1 MIASIITGADGK
13 PLNGNGQQLSQS
25 TYQPSKEVM
34 DLFAQV
40 QVDYQKAF
48 SLQHRPFN
56 EFDGYSLL
64 QRTKMDQETFGA
76 FVGAEWVP
84 AHKRWRWKGRKN
96 TARNRLIGILAH
108 MLAAMLFPHVRAV
121 NENDEEEEMTA
132 RVMGILIEDSLRK
145 AKYEM
150 KFLYMILSALVNPA
164 VFCQVEYVVAIQ
176 RVKEQLASGAK
187 VREVIDELMSG
198 LQLHIIPVDEI
209 MLADFYTFELQ
220 RQPYLVRIRRIP
232 WDEARSIYGSH
243 EDFKYVRAGMTKVFL
258 AGQSGE
264 TLYDIEWTEADANYV
279 QEATFYY
286 RSEDLEVTFVGGV
299 FMGNKEDIYNTN
311 PFKHRRLVLAEGPD
325 GKDWVSIPVYPF
337 AKSGFEPI
345 DPSGRFAYY
354 KSGAFKA
361 YWEDKSINYSY
372 QLLQDGMALDVI
384 KPIFGTGIA
393 KADTTVMVPGA
404 FIGMPP
410 GATVVPYSLGPN
422 LAAAMQVLQQNR
434 EDLAE
439 STQDPSQGGIAQ
451 ANVTATATVEAAN
464 NARVFI
470 GVFGLMIANLIEQV
484 GELAMDCEIMNTTV
498 GELDMS
504 TPEHLRM
511 KYKTFLAEGKEKG
524 KRISNRIEFTD
535 EFMGRDMTNEE
546 VNDYEWELYNRGG
559 KTNEERLKTSQR
571 IYKVNP
577 YKFARM
583 AYTMSVDADQ
593 IVTKSM
599 GNDKQEN
606 LLAFQMLTDPRAV
619 PYVDQKAVVD
629 DFVIEKFSDGNP
641 DRYRIKEQPQPQQMD
656 DMLQSVMGGGKGPA
670 GVAVIPPAQ
679 SKAALSNSM
688 M

>member
-1 MIASIITGADGK
+1 MIANLVTDKDGN
-13 PLNGNGQQLSQS
+13 PVDGNGTKLS
-25 TYQPSKEVM
+25 PSAYVPTPEVM
-34 DLFAQV
+34 KLFAQV
-40 QVDYQKAF
+40 QTDYQKAWT
-48 SLQHRPFN
+48 LQHRPFD

-64 QRTKMDQETFGA
+64 ERTRMDQETFGA

-132 RVMGILIEDSLRK
+132 RVMAIMIEDSLRK

-150 KFLYMILSALVNPA
+150 KFLFMVLSALVNPA
-164 VFCQVEYVVAIQ
+164 VFCQIEYVVAMQ
-176 RVKEQLASGAK
+176 RVKQQLKDGAK
-187 VREVIDELMSG
+187 VKLVIDQLLTG
-198 LQLHIIPVDEI
+198 LQLNIIPIDEI
-209 MLADFYTFELQ
+209 LLGDFYTFEMQ
-220 RQPYLVRIRRIP
+220 RQPYIVRVRRIP
-232 WDEARSIYGSH
+232 WDEARAVYGEH
-243 EDFKYVRAGMTKVFL
+243 PDFQYVMAGMTRVFL
-258 AGQSGE
+258 AGQE
-264 TLYDIEWTEADANYV
+264 NQTLYDIKWTEADLDFV
-279 QEATFYY
+279 QVITIAY
-286 RSEDLEVTFVGGV
+286 RAEDLEVTFVGGV

-311 PFKHRRLVLAEGPD
+311 PFKHRRLVLADGPG
-325 GKDWVSIPVYPF
+325 GKEWVSIPVYEY

-345 DPSGRFAYY
+345 DPTGRFAYY

-384 KPIFGTGIA
+384 KPIFGTGVA

-434 EDLAE
+434 EDLSE
-439 STQDPSQGGIAQ
+439 STQDASQSGIAQ
-451 ANVTATATVEAAN
+451 PNVTATATTEAAN

-484 GELAMDCEIMNTTV
+484 GELAMDCIIMNTTA
-498 GELDMS
+498 GELDM
-504 TPEHLRM
+504 TVPEHLRM
-511 KYKTFLAEGKEKG
+511 KYKTYIAEGKDKG
-524 KRISNRIEFTD
+524 KRVSNRIEFTD
-535 EFMGRDMTNEE
+535 EFMGREMSDEDVNE
-546 VNDYEWELYNRGG
+546 YEWELYNRGG
-559 KTNEERLKTSQR
+559 KTNKERLETNQR

-577 YKFARM
+577 YQFARM

-599 GNDKQEN
+599 GNDRQEN
-606 LLAFQMLTDPRAV
+606 LLAFQMLTDPRVV
-619 PYVDQKAVVD
+619 PYTDQKAVID
-629 DFVIEKFSDGNP
+629 DFVIEKFSDGDP
-641 DRYRIKEQPQPQQMD
+641 DRYRVKEQPQQMD
-656 DMLQSVMGGGKGPA
+656 EMLNSVMGGGPK
-670 GVAVIPPAQ
+670 GVAGIPPAQ
-679 SKAALSNSM
+679 SKPALQGTIV
-688 M
+688 

>member
-1 MIASIITGADGK
+1 MIANLVTDKDGN
-13 PLNGNGQQLSQS
+13 PVDGNGTKLS
-25 TYQPSKEVM
+25 PSAYVPTPEVM
-34 DLFAQV
+34 KLFAQV
-40 QVDYQKAF
+40 QTDYQKAWT
-48 SLQHRPFN
+48 LQHRPFD

-64 QRTKMDQETFGA
+64 ERTRMDQETFGA

-132 RVMGILIEDSLRK
+132 RVMAIMIEDSLRK

-150 KFLYMILSALVNPA
+150 KFLFMVLSALVNPA
-164 VFCQVEYVVAIQ
+164 VFCQIEYVVAMQ
-176 RVKEQLASGAK
+176 RVKQQLKDGAK
-187 VREVIDELMSG
+187 VKLVIDQLLTG
-198 LQLHIIPVDEI
+198 LQLNIIPIDEI
-209 MLADFYTFELQ
+209 LLGDFYTFEMQ
-220 RQPYLVRIRRIP
+220 RQPYIVRVRRIP
-232 WDEARSIYGSH
+232 WDEARAIYGEH
-243 EDFKYVRAGMTKVFL
+243 PDFQYVMAGMTRVFL
-258 AGQSGE
+258 AGQE
-264 TLYDIEWTEADANYV
+264 NQTLYDIEWTEADRDFV
-279 QEATFYY
+279 QVITIAY
-286 RSEDLEVTFVGGV
+286 RAEDLEVTFVGGV

-311 PFKHRRLVLAEGPD
+311 PFKHRRLVLADGPG
-325 GKDWVSIPVYPF
+325 GKEWVSIPVYEY

-345 DPSGRFAYY
+345 DPTGRFAYY

-384 KPIFGTGIA
+384 KPIFGTGVA

-434 EDLAE
+434 EDLSE
-439 STQDPSQGGIAQ
+439 STQDASQSGIAQ
-451 ANVTATATVEAAN
+451 PNVTATATTEAAN

-484 GELAMDCEIMNTTV
+484 GELAMDCIIMNTTA
-498 GELDMS
+498 GELDM
-504 TPEHLRM
+504 TVPEHLRM
-511 KYKTFLAEGKEKG
+511 KYKTYIAEGKDKG
-524 KRISNRIEFTD
+524 KRVSNRIEFTD
-535 EFMGRDMTNEE
+535 EFMGREMSDEDVNE
-546 VNDYEWELYNRGG
+546 YEWELYNRGG
-559 KTNEERLKTSQR
+559 KTNKERLETNQR

-577 YKFARM
+577 YQFARM

-599 GNDKQEN
+599 GNDRQEN
-606 LLAFQMLTDPRAV
+606 LLAFQMLTDPRVV
-619 PYVDQKAVVD
+619 PYTDQKAVID
-629 DFVIEKFSDGNP
+629 DFVIEKFSDGDP
-641 DRYRIKEQPQPQQMD
+641 DRYRVKEQPQQMD
-656 DMLQSVMGGGKGPA
+656 EMLNSVMGGGPK
-670 GVAVIPPAQ
+670 GVAGIPPAQ
-679 SKAALSNSM
+679 SKPALQGAVV
-688 M
+688 